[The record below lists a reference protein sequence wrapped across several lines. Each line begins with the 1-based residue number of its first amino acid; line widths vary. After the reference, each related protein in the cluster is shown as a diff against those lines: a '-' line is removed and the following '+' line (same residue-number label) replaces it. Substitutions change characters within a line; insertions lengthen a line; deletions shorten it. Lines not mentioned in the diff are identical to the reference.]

1 MCRVEVRFFGEV
13 QGVGFRHTTR
23 SIALKLDLKGYVR
36 NEKDGSVLAEFEGS
50 SSAVFTCL
58 QQLTDHFVVNK
69 VELVFLESKG
79 KFTSFALC
87 F

>member
-1 MCRVEVRFFGEV
+1 MRRVAAHFFGEV
-13 QGVGFRHTTR
+13 QGVGFRYTTR

-36 NEKDGSVLAEFEGS
+36 NERDGSVFAEFEGS

-58 QQLTDHFVVNK
+58 QQLTDRFTVNNAQF
-69 VELVFLESKG
+69 VFLESLAN
-79 KFTSFALC
+79 FSSFDIS

>member
-1 MCRVEVRFFGEV
+1 MCRVEVLFFGEV

-58 QQLTDHFVVNK
+58 QQLTDHFVVNR
-69 VELVFLESKG
+69 VELVFLTKSENHS
-79 KFTSFALC
+79 SFEISL
-87 F
+87 